1 MFASV
6 TTAQFR
12 PSALA
17 KLPAI
22 YRQLVPILKTVPGW
36 RSVYVLANRETGYS
50 QLISLWETEAA
61 AVQFQTSGMFQRLVA
76 TVFSGLM
83 IGPPQR
89 ELYAVV
95 FQAHE
100 VGVLSSR

>member
-12 PSALA
+12 PNALK
-17 KLPAI
+17 KLPAL
-22 YRQLVPILKTVPGW
+22 YHQLVPILKTVPGW
-36 RSVYVLANRETGYS
+36 CGVYVLANRQTGYS

-61 AVQFQTSGMFQRLVA
+61 AVQFQTSGMFQRLGA
-76 TVFSGLM
+76 TVFNGLTV
-83 IGPPQR
+83 GPPQR

-100 VGVLSSR
+100 VGVLSAG

>member
-17 KLPAI
+17 KLPAL
-22 YRQLVPILKTVPGW
+22 YRQLVPILKTIPGW
-36 RSVYVLANRETGYS
+36 SGVYVLANQQTGHS

-61 AVQFQTSGMFQRLVA
+61 ALAYQTSGMFQRLVA
-76 TVFSGLM
+76 TVFSGLL

-100 VGVLSSR
+100 VGVLAAR